1 MNVSNVG
8 RNIDS
13 KTTIV
18 IKSALQPNIKAPIKG
33 NAIIPSSLVEKKAES
48 MIETF
53 KPNWDTVPPLAPLSS
68 GSNIIRQ
75 ASNIASASP
84 TKTDDDS
91 NSTSQSIYQD
101 ESEFAG
107 FELLP
112 GNMKIDDV
120 AGNQSQVVNAN
131 KMLADLL
138 DRKSSD
144 PPFHISGDLNNK
156 RKIDISTMNQIN
168 DEPLAKRLNQT
179 DYIDEID
186 VNDDKAKTSSSAAN
200 LYAKLAA
207 SLLEDEDMETLATQ
221 SSAITGSMVEPPKP
235 VITVPVQRQAS
246 EPAQQPSQPTPTGSY
261 ASNRLAHL
269 IVSPNNPPQMIL
281 APTQSN
287 SQIGQATAT
296 IKTEGGFQTVPVIL
310 QHNTNQMGNIQIQK
324 QISGLGQQIIQPV
337 IQQPQTQYMLAT
349 NQQGQTYLVA
359 QPQPS
364 PVNQILLTQ
373 TSQQQGGAP
382 TKTIIILQQQNP
394 GNGYYLL

>member
-1 MNVSNVG
+1 MNVSNVV
-8 RNIDS
+8 RNIDA

-18 IKSALQPNIKAPIKG
+18 IKGALQPNAKSPITG
-33 NAIIPSSLVEKKAES
+33 SAMISSSLVEKKAES

-53 KPNWDTVPPLAPLSS
+53 KPNWDSVPPLAPLSS

-75 ASNIASASP
+75 TSNIASASP

-112 GNMKIDDV
+112 GNMKVDDV

-138 DRKSSD
+138 DRKSYD

-156 RKIDISTMNQIN
+156 RKIDISTMNQTN
-168 DEPLAKRLNQT
+168 DEPLAKRLNQMEC
-179 DYIDEID
+179 IDETG
-186 VNDDKAKTSSSAAN
+186 VNDDKTKTSSSAAN

-207 SLLEDEDMETLATQ
+207 SLLEDEDMETLTTQ

-235 VITVPVQRQAS
+235 VITVPVQRQI
-246 EPAQQPSQPTPTGSY
+246 
-261 ASNRLAHL
+261 
-269 IVSPNNPPQMIL
+269 IVSPNNPPQMII

-310 QHNTNQMGNIQIQK
+310 QHSNTNQMGNIQIQK

-359 QPQPS
+359 QPQPT

-394 GNGYYLL
+394 GNGYLKKKE